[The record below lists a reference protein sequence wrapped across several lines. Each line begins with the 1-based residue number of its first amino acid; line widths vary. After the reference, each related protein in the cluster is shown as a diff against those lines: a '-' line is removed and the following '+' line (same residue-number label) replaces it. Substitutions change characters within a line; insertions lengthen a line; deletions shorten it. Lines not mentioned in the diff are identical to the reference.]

1 MDTVIDV
8 WKGGW
13 QMEMDAV
20 TKAGYNVI
28 LSSCWYLNYI
38 SYGSDWQNVS
48 SKKKKNKKILKMNII
63 DNSHN
68 NNVLLCYCFPI
79 ANCTHISHIN
89 TVLQVRP
96 TAVQWL
102 VYATD
107 QQSYSILYQVKL
119 GFRNGS
125 TEFTSSWRPCLHLV
139 GVC

>member
-13 QMEMDAV
+13 QKEMDAV

-48 SKKKKNKKILKMNII
+48 SKKKIVKMDII

-68 NNVLLCYCFPI
+68 NNVIVYYFPI
-79 ANCTHISHIN
+79 ANCTYPISIQYYKFINCLLIAYCKLHIFLSQCSTTSVTHSSSM
-89 TVLQVRP
+89 VSL
-96 TAVQWL
+96 
-102 VYATD
+102 
-107 QQSYSILYQVKL
+107 YS
-119 GFRNGS
+119 
-125 TEFTSSWRPCLHLV
+125 
-139 GVC
+139 